1 MEGKNELEQMFVN
14 VKDYAE
20 TRFDIVVLNLQ
31 EKVSGILS
39 SAASAAIMG
48 ILGVFII
55 FFISIGAAWLIGQSL
70 DNPSIGFF
78 CIGGFYLLLGIIFYV
93 NRDKWVKIPIINGVL
108 KKININ
114 EED

>member
-1 MEGKNELEQMFVN
+1 MEGKKELEQMFVN

-39 SAASAAIMG
+39 SAASAAILG

-55 FFISIGAAWLIGQSL
+55 FFISIGAALVIGQAL
-70 DNPSIGFF
+70 DNPFHRFF
-78 CIGGFYLLLGIIFYV
+78 QHRGILSSVGNIFYG
-93 NRDKWVKIPIINGVL
+93 NVKKG
-108 KKININ
+108 
-114 EED
+114 